1 MTNEEA
7 KKMLEAK
14 LECFKNETS
23 GINHDCNMRL
33 CDGCSLN
40 YEQGTVGEQKDALYL
55 AIKALELTE
64 QVNTSHNG
72 VQMFPKGAFKAVYD
86 NDSVISTKV
95 VTDYIKSH
103 IHEII
108 SESGRDLNEHTNQ
121 VLRSIIKG
129 VEEYQESEG

>member
-7 KKMLEAK
+7 KKKLEAK
-14 LECFKNETS
+14 LVCFNNDIS
-23 GINHDCNMRL
+23 GINYGCNMQL

-40 YEQGTVGEQKDALYL
+40 YEQGNMGEQKDALYL
-55 AIKALELTE
+55 AIKALEVTE

-72 VQMFPKGAFKAVYD
+72 VQMLPKGTFKAIYD
-86 NDSVISTKV
+86 NGSLISTKV

-121 VLRSIIKG
+121 VLRSIIKD
-129 VEEYQESEG
+129 VEGYQESED

>member
-7 KKMLEAK
+7 KKKLEAK
-14 LECFKNETS
+14 LVCLNNMTS
-23 GINHDCNMRL
+23 GINYDCNMQL

-40 YEQGTVGEQKDALYL
+40 YEQGTVGELKDALYL
-55 AIKALELTE
+55 AIKALEITE

-72 VQMFPKGAFKAVYD
+72 VQMFPKGRFKSIYD
-86 NDSVISTKV
+86 NESVISTKV

-129 VEEYQESEG
+129 VEEYQESED